1 MQCRKAEQWIMARR
15 EAPLAPGHEQRLQQH
30 LAACTACA
38 RCAGDQNG
46 IDRLLASAPLAE
58 PSESFEWR
66 LRLAISKAE
75 REALV
80 APATPAWPRFGRAS
94 LQFGGA
100 ALAAGLA
107 VLIGGTWLRP
117 DSRPAPSVST
127 LSTGSFPV
135 SPVPAQVTP
144 LSDGAP
150 IGPRPGPSYSYFI
163 ESAPAPAT
171 PQDSSLIG
179 AVAPMH

>member
-1 MQCRKAEQWIMARR
+1 MKCRKAEQWILARR
-15 EAPLAPGHEQRLQQH
+15 EAPLAPGHELRLQQH
-30 LAACTACA
+30 LAACRSCA
-38 RCAGDQNG
+38 GYAGDQSS
-46 IDRLLASAPLAE
+46 IDRLLVNAPLAE

-80 APATPAWPRFGRAS
+80 TAATPAWPRFGRTS

-107 VLIGGTWLRP
+107 VLIGGTWLMP
-117 DSRPAPSVST
+117 DSRPVSSPSAMS
-127 LSTGSFPV
+127 SGSLTV
-135 SPVPAQVTP
+135 SPNRDGQVTP

-163 ESAPAPAT
+163 QSPPPAT
-171 PQDSSLIG
+171 SQDSSLTG
-179 AVAPMH
+179 AAAPEH